1 MRHFV
6 PVQYDAWIQSSV
18 WKVASYCTSPLL
30 LTARWPRVRQEI
42 LQDIA
47 NNEISAIL
55 ALLGPSCLVRNLM
68 RRSANPRNLGE
79 NFLSRL
85 RIWDFLM
92 YSARPGFSTYSGLGY
107 MDQRW
112 LRQSA
117 LLALIS
123 KIADQSQ
130 YSIYWANGSVRKSDI
145 LYLKDRLCDCPVC

>member
-1 MRHFV
+1 
-6 PVQYDAWIQSSV
+6 
-18 WKVASYCTSPLL
+18 
-30 LTARWPRVRQEI
+30 
-42 LQDIA
+42 
-47 NNEISAIL
+47 
-55 ALLGPSCLVRNLM
+55 
-68 RRSANPRNLGE
+68 
-79 NFLSRL
+79 
-85 RIWDFLM
+85 M